1 MKSSINE
8 NEEEKKCP
16 CSYLILIL
24 ILETSLEVPFVVVGS
39 KAA

>member
-24 ILETSLEVPFVVVGS
+24 ILEASLEVPFVAGGR
-39 KAA
+39 

>member
-1 MKSSINE
+1 MKM
-8 NEEEKKCP
+8 KK
-16 CSYLILIL
+16 SRSALILIL

>member
-8 NEEEKKCP
+8 NEEEQKCP

-24 ILETSLEVPFVVVGS
+24 EASLEVPYVVVGS